1 MATAEEVARE
11 LETLLQ
17 TLQESNEK
25 AQRGL
30 AFDWEKELNNKLI
43 KKFLEA
49 GDTENEAKIKAA
61 SVTEGFTKTMGN
73 LGTATAKY
81 VQTIGATVDMLNRQS
96 TALNAVN
103 DVMRKQVE
111 TTNALID
118 AGAQFAKDMVTMFL
132 PGGPIVKF
140 ITSAAIGIGTFLL
153 KQKNELDNKLN
164 NAARDMAEK
173 QYKIYSDLGQAGAMA
188 VGGMDDVARLGAK
201 FNLTTEQMGPLVNAI
216 KDSGKELAQLGGS
229 VSGGIKIMEQLGSV
243 TKDNEMQLRHMGIS
257 MEQVP
262 EYASSYMKILKTT
275 GVTQERATKL
285 GSEAMMEYIRE
296 TNALTALTGAT
307 RREQEEAAEAIYQQK
322 ATAAALLLMPEE
334 QRKSYQEF
342 SKMMVGLDKGF
353 APVVQG
359 LTALA
364 TGTLN
369 SADSVKLMEQ
379 LEPALNAAGTS
390 SQKFTEAIKNAK
402 SDVERQKL
410 GTELIAA
417 LNNPKIQ
424 EEILATQAISA
435 EFGLDVAVTRAAQE
449 RKGLDIAK
457 ELQKI
462 EQDRI
467 DKEKG
472 KDAATQEAAK
482 TQKTLQDANM
492 EYAKFMQSQMPAALK
507 DGRAAIE
514 KFGTAAEYVANK
526 IYKDFGLKAPEAP
539 KKSVEKAAA
548 ESAVAAKTAAD
559 AYQKAQAPG
568 ATAEDKAAYQKAAA
582 ESQKAAVEE
591 REALLQKQ
599 KVERELRLDAKK
611 LAQLE
616 KQQAELEKEGRTV
629 TKNAVTARIQELQ
642 TQMAEKKKSV
652 AGTTPAAPGAPGTPG
667 IGSLSAQYESGR
679 KGSAAVGFD
688 STGGASYGKYQIA
701 TKTGTMDR
709 FLSFLDKA
717 DAESAKRLR
726 AAGPAGER
734 GGGFEQEW
742 QKLVAEGKIQGAEHE
757 FIKQT
762 HYDEALSK
770 VNKNLS
776 DMIVGSKALQ
786 EVMWST
792 SVQHGAGGAARLF
805 NKSFRSG
812 MNEAELIKAV
822 YDARATQ
829 FSKSTPQERQ
839 SVQARFQDEQARA
852 MAMIGQPAS
861 AAGGTILSGPT
872 TGYQPNLT
880 MHGTEAII
888 PLDNSQVPVEIKLD
902 SSLGQTLVTLKDVLM
917 ALVEGQ
923 QVSAEILERIE
934 AASRNTAAASEKTA
948 RYAGS

>member
-11 LETLLQ
+11 LEILFQ
-17 TLQESNEK
+17 TLEEGNQQ
-25 AQRGL
+25 ARRGL
-30 AFDWEKELNNKLI
+30 AFDWEKELKTKLVNK
-43 KKFLEA
+43 FVSS
-49 GDTENEAKIKAA
+49 GDDMRTAMAKA
-61 SVTEGFTKTMGN
+61 SSVIEGFGKTMAQ
-73 LGTATAKY
+73 LGTAGAKY

-111 TTNALID
+111 TTNAMID

-140 ITSAAIGIGTFLL
+140 IASAAIGIGTFLL
-153 KQKNELDNKLN
+153 KQKNELDNKL
-164 NAARDMAEK
+164 ASSARDMAEK

-229 VSGGIKIMEQLGSV
+229 VSGGIKIMERLGSV

-262 EYASSYMKILKTT
+262 EYASSYMKILRTT

-342 SKMMVGLDKGF
+342 SKMMIGLDKGF

-359 LTALA
+359 LSALA

-424 EEILATQAISA
+424 EQILSTQAIGA
-435 EFGLDVAVTRAAQE
+435 EYGLNVAVTRAAQE
-449 RKGLDIAK
+449 RKGIDIAK

-462 EQDRI
+462 DQDRI

-472 KDAATQEAAK
+472 KDATTRAAAQSQKVLQEY
-482 TQKTLQDANM
+482 NM
-492 EYAKFMQSQMPAALK
+492 EYAKFMQTQMAPALK
-507 DGRAAIE
+507 EGTASIT
-514 KFGTAAEYVANK
+514 KFGSAAAAVADK
-526 IYKDFGLKAPEAP
+526 LYKDFGIGTGAAEAAPET
-539 KKSVEKAAA
+539 KETTAAA
-548 ESAVAAKTAAD
+548 AAAYGKEVAAKQGVSDQEKKILDLQRQKLTADEAGKAQLDQQIKKEQDILEEKKKLQKQAVDAASATAAEAQQMAMKQRAFEVEKRALD
-559 AYQKAQAPG
+559 AKIKKANDDTERWLKKGDERRAAQSLERAKELTSQLTGVEEKAKKQGLSLTPGAAAPGQPGAPAAAPGQPGAPG
-568 ATAEDKAAYQKAAA
+568 AAAPAA
-582 ESQKAAVEE
+582 
-591 REALLQKQ
+591 
-599 KVERELRLDAKK
+599 
-611 LAQLE
+611 
-616 KQQAELEKEGRTV
+616 
-629 TKNAVTARIQELQ
+629 
-642 TQMAEKKKSV
+642 
-652 AGTTPAAPGAPGTPG
+652 PAAPGTQQKMSQSDLAKMGLKLASKDVQAEGATVSSNLITLAQKVQAELPGFAGFTG
-667 IGSLSAQYESGR
+667 LNDQFHIEKAASSQHT
-679 KGSAAVGFD
+679 KGLAMDFVLAKPPTKEEGKQITDLLKSWGANYIQDEYNFPSSKA
-688 STGGASYGKYQIA
+688 TGGHIHAQVA
-701 TKTGTMDR
+701 A
-709 FLSFLDKA
+709 A
-717 DAESAKRLR
+717 D
-726 AAGPAGER
+726 
-734 GGGFEQEW
+734 
-742 QKLVAEGKIQGAEHE
+742 GA
-757 FIKQT
+757 
-762 HYDEALSK
+762 
-770 VNKNLS
+770 
-776 DMIVGSKALQ
+776 
-786 EVMWST
+786 
-792 SVQHGAGGAARLF
+792 
-805 NKSFRSG
+805 
-812 MNEAELIKAV
+812 
-822 YDARATQ
+822 
-829 FSKSTPQERQ
+829 
-839 SVQARFQDEQARA
+839 
-852 MAMIGQPAS
+852 
-861 AAGGTILSGPT
+861 ILSGPSS
-872 TGYQPNLT
+872 GYQPNLT

-888 PLDNSQVPVEIKLD
+888 PLKNESVPVEITAD
-902 SSLGQTLVTLKDVLM
+902 STVGQTLVSLNSVMQELLDSFR
-917 ALVEGQ
+917 
-923 QVSAEILERIE
+923 VSQDLLERIE
-934 AASRNTAAASEKTA
+934 RSSSSTASASEKTA
-948 RYAGS
+948 RYAQN